1 MLKPAIEERLIVASL
16 IEELIDVLDKE
27 LDIYQQLIPICN
39 EKTQIIIKND
49 LAALQEITD
58 KEQYAVDQISSL
70 EHKRETIMT
79 NIKIVI
85 NQKSETLNLKTLI
98 QMLEGQP
105 KEQKALSILHD
116 KLNSIIRQL
125 KEINARNQTLIEQS
139 LEMIEFNLNVIQST
153 KMVLGNNT
161 YTKDA
166 AQYNAKA
173 SGTGMFDAK
182 Q

>member
-1 MLKPAIEERLIVASL
+1 MASL

-27 LDIYQQLIPICN
+27 LDIYQQLIPIAN

-49 LAALQEITD
+49 LAALQENTD
-58 KEQYAVDQISSL
+58 QEQLAVDQINAL
-70 EHKRETIMT
+70 EHRRDTIT
-79 NIKIVI
+79 NNIKIVI
-85 NQKSETLNLKTLI
+85 NRKSDTLNLKTLI
-98 QMLEGQP
+98 VLLDSQP
-105 KEQKALSILHD
+105 KEQGKLSKLHD
-116 KLNSIIRQL
+116 ELNSVIQQL
-125 KEINARNQTLIEQS
+125 MDINSRNKYLIEQS
-139 LEMIEFNLNVIQST
+139 LEMIEFNMNIIQST
-153 KMVLGNNT
+153 RMAMGNNN

>member
-1 MLKPAIEERLIVASL
+1 MASL

-27 LDIYQQLIPICN
+27 LDIYQQLIPISN

-49 LAALQEITD
+49 LTELQAITD
-58 KEQYAVDQISSL
+58 KEQLAVDQISAL
-70 EHKRETIMT
+70 EHKRDTIME

-85 NQKSETLNLKTLI
+85 NRKSSDNLNLKTLI
-98 QMLEGQP
+98 QLLEGQT
-105 KEQKALSILHD
+105 KEQKKLSILHD
-116 KLNSIIRQL
+116 KLNTTIGQL
-125 KEINARNQTLIEQS
+125 MENNRRNKSLIEQS
-139 LEMIEFNLNVIQST
+139 LEMIEFNLNVIQSSR
-153 KMVLGNNT
+153 MAQGNN

>member
-1 MLKPAIEERLIVASL
+1 MASL

-27 LDIYQQLIPICN
+27 LDIYQQLIPISN

-58 KEQYAVDQISSL
+58 KEQWAVDQISVL

-85 NQKSETLNLKTLI
+85 NQKAEALNLKTLI
-98 QMLEGQP
+98 HLLESQP

-116 KLNSIIRQL
+116 KLNTVIRQL
-125 KEINARNQTLIEQS
+125 KEINLRNQALIEQS

-153 KMVLGNNT
+153 KMYPGNNT

-166 AQYNAKA
+166 AQYHAKA

>member
-1 MLKPAIEERLIVASL
+1 MASL

-27 LDIYQQLIPICN
+27 LDIYQKLIPICN

-49 LAALQEITD
+49 LTALQKITD
-58 KEQYAVDQISSL
+58 KEQLAVDQISAL
-70 EHKRETIMT
+70 EHKRESIMT

-85 NQKSETLNLKTLI
+85 NQKADALNLKTLI
-98 QMLEGQP
+98 RLLESQP
-105 KEQKALSILHD
+105 KEQKTLSILHD
-116 KLNSIIRQL
+116 KLNSVIQQL
-125 KEINARNQTLIEQS
+125 KEINARNQALIEQS

-153 KMVLGNNT
+153 KMYPGNNT

>member
-1 MLKPAIEERLIVASL
+1 MASL